1 MNLSSIRTSA
11 ITLYHEFSSPLFD
24 IIEPAYNLQTNLDS
38 TSRKSYRHQFSLQE
52 IRNASPCLDSTTFS
66 YSWTAPI
73 KLTLMGGVIAITVM
87 DVLAD
92 PSVWWMAY
100 FSNWGWSL
108 VVLYFIASF
117 ACGVKAMWRVCGE
130 IGFIEKSAWVSL

>member
-1 MNLSSIRTSA
+1 MNLSSLRTST

-24 IIEPAYNLQTNLDS
+24 IIEPDYNLQTNLNP

-52 IRNASPCLDSTTFS
+52 IRNASPCLDGATFS
-66 YSWTAPI
+66 YSWTVPI
-73 KLTLMGGVIAITVM
+73 KFTLMGGVIAITVM

-92 PSVWWMAY
+92 PTVWWLAY

-117 ACGVKAMWRVCGE
+117 VCGVKAMLRGCE
-130 IGFIEKSAWVSL
+130 DIGLFEKSAWVS